1 MSIFKFDKIFY
12 FCYNYNR
19 NGGFIMA
26 GLPKCVVCKKE
37 INKYSVDYY
46 RVTDGFI
53 HLECAEGYKKLH
65 PKAKKFELKERI
77 EQDDAFINKTMDYLT
92 ELGMEIN
99 FSLFQTQ
106 RKKYIRTFN
115 YTNEGIY
122 NAVRYFYGVKKN
134 SIAKGNGGIGI
145 VPYVYIDAEKYFKNL
160 EKQKNEINKSMKNQ
174 LYKEDKVIHLKKEK
188 IKKDKGYIDLDSIGG
203 D

>member
-1 MSIFKFDKIFY
+1 
-12 FCYNYNR
+12 
-19 NGGFIMA
+19 
-26 GLPKCVVCKKE
+26 
-37 INKYSVDYY
+37 
-46 RVTDGFI
+46 
-53 HLECAEGYKKLH
+53 
-65 PKAKKFELKERI
+65 
-77 EQDDAFINKTMDYLT
+77 MDYLT

-174 LYKEDKVIHLKKEK
+174 LYKEDKIIHLKKEK

>member
-1 MSIFKFDKIFY
+1 
-12 FCYNYNR
+12 
-19 NGGFIMA
+19 MA

-37 INKYSVDYY
+37 INKYGVDYY
-46 RVTDGFI
+46 KVTDGFI
-53 HLECAEGYKKLH
+53 HLECVEGYKKLH

-99 FSLFQTQ
+99 FSLFQRQ

-174 LYKEDKVIHLKKEK
+174 LYKEDKVINHKKKK

>member
-1 MSIFKFDKIFY
+1 
-12 FCYNYNR
+12 
-19 NGGFIMA
+19 MA

-77 EQDDAFINKTMDYLT
+77 EQDDAFVNKTMDYLT

-134 SIAKGNGGIGI
+134 SITKGNGGIGI

-203 D
+203 N